1 MMTDKTTD
9 PFPQP
14 QPNVGGAPCGE
25 CHIQP
30 GETCD
35 ICGAIVGT
43 GDHQQ
48 VTNPETTALLW
59 ALPWPCTCDRTTAAG
74 CKKCA
79 DAEIAVEA
87 KAAYWRDHPIKQHGE
102 WGRAIFET
110 AKAAADY
117 SEFGDAWRT
126 YSANSAFSSMPDHD
140 RALIRVAFV
149 AGWRARASLP

>member
-1 MMTDKTTD
+1 M
-9 PFPQP
+9 
-14 QPNVGGAPCGE
+14 
-25 CHIQP
+25 
-30 GETCD
+30 
-35 ICGAIVGT
+35 
-43 GDHQQ
+43 
-48 VTNPETTALLW
+48 AL
-59 ALPWPCTCDRTTAAG
+59 
-74 CKKCA
+74 
-79 DAEIAVEA
+79 
-87 KAAYWRDHPIKQHGE
+87 KAAACWGLTVKVSVFASPATKQHGD